1 VQAQQKA
8 GAGGRRPSWNYSA
21 DTDTM

>member
-8 GAGGRRPSWNYSA
+8 GAGGRRPSWSYCA
-21 DTDTM
+21 DTDAV